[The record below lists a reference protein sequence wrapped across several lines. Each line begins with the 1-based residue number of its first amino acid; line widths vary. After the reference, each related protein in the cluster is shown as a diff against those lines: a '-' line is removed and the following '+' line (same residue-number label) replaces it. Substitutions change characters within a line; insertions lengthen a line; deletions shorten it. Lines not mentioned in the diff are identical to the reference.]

1 MKHKNIEFQFFFI
14 RHGESESNIVTVLA
28 AAKNYDAPMTKRGHD
43 QALALG
49 KRLNK
54 SGIIFDRIYSSSL
67 TRAIQTTE
75 DILTGMSYKNIEFK
89 KKNEIIEQQIPMW
102 SGKKLEEVMTPEIK
116 ILSGEKGKWFQPA
129 EGESERQVERR
140 ASNWIEDEFIDNK
153 KWLEN
158 PGSYKI
164 AVIGHGMT
172 MRCIFHYIT
181 GWDANMIRKSQILN
195 CSISRFNFGP
205 NGWEIISIND
215 SYHTYHFG
223 DPVTDKVNAEKT
235 IV

>member
-14 RHGESESNIVTVLA
+14 RHGESESNIVTGLA

-54 SGIIFDRIYSSSL
+54 SGIIFDKIYSSSL

-129 EGESERQVERR
+129 DGESERQVERR

-164 AVIGHGMT
+164 AVIGHGNT
-172 MRCIFHYIT
+172 SRAIFQYIMGFDERLIYRLGIDNT
-181 GWDANMIRKSQILN
+181 
-195 CSISRFNFGP
+195 SISRFIFDSG
-205 NGWEIISIND
+205 GWSVACLND
-215 SYHTYHFG
+215 KAHLEG
-223 DPVTDKVNAEKT
+223 DLLGAWETGV
-235 IV
+235 